1 MAYSNR
7 KLIKDLKLTLSPG
20 QAYRARNNTRQE
32 RWYRTVKQEE
42 IYCYP
47 TYPTHQIN
55 RYSLSKYIQEYN
67 EKPLDQAIWNFILGF
82 VNRLGNNLDL

>member
-7 KLIKDLKLTLSPG
+7 QLIKDLKLILSPG
-20 QAYRARNNTRQE
+20 RAYRSRNNTRQE

-47 TYPTHQIN
+47 TYPT
-55 RYSLSKYIQEYN
+55 S
-67 EKPLDQAIWNFILGF
+67 D
-82 VNRLGNNLDL
+82 